1 MPKKLVVA
9 EHGDDSGYPFHVLFD
24 EVAQV
29 KVTDGQSEVINT
41 ISNADCLLLWGGTD
55 ICPMLYG
62 QKPNKFNEAGSVPS
76 KRDLFEWKLI
86 KMAVAAQIPIIGV
99 CRGAQLLCAF
109 DGGELAQDI
118 EGHLYSHNIKTYD
131 GQVMMAKA
139 NHHQMML
146 PKSHNV
152 LLATTL
158 EQEHGGYYIGENDAI
173 STIPKGYLEPEVVHF
188 TQLNAIGFQPHPEWM
203 DAESPFVIWCVKQVR
218 EKLLE
223 KETV

>member
-1 MPKKLVVA
+1 MLRTLVVA
-9 EHGDDSGYPFHVLFD
+9 EHGEDNGYPFNVLFD
-24 EVAQV
+24 KVEQV
-29 KVTDGQSEVINT
+29 KVTDGQSEVIHKM
-41 ISNADCLLLWGGTD
+41 NAADALLLWGGTD

-62 QKPNKFNEAGSVPS
+62 QKPNKFNQAGAMPS

-86 KMAVAAQIPIIGV
+86 KQAVADGVPIIGV

-118 EGHLYSHNIKTYD
+118 DGHQYMHAIKTLD
-131 GQVMMAKA
+131 GKTLMAKA

-146 PKSHNV
+146 PLPHNV
-152 LLATTL
+152 LLATTV
-158 EQEHGGYYIGENDAI
+158 EQEHAGFYVGENNSI
-173 STIPKGYLEPEVVHF
+173 NNIPNGYLEPEVVHF
-188 TQLNAIGFQPHPEWM
+188 TQLNAIGFQPHPEWHSVE
-203 DAESPFVIWCVKQVR
+203 DEFVVWAVQQVR